1 MAWLNSPSAEVT
13 MGASALTSRAWLA
26 IRTVQDWR
34 TNTLSQVA
42 TARASARV

>member
-13 MGASALTSRAWLA
+13 MGASALTNRAWLA

-34 TNTLSQVA
+34 MNTLSQVA
-42 TARASARV
+42 TARASARL